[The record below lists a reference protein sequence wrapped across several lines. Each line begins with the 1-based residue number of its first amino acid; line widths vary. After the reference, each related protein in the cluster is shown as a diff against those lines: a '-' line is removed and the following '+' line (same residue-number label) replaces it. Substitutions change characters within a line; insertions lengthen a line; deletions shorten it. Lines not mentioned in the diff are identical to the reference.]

1 MPSDITVN
9 NDLGIC
15 GAEVTWTAPTADDN
29 CAVTSF
35 TSNYASGYEFPVG
48 TTTVTY
54 TAKDAAG
61 NEVSASFDVTVNDTE
76 KPSIAGM
83 PSDITVNND
92 LGVCGAEVTW
102 TAPTAD
108 DNCAVTSFTSNYA
121 SGYGFPVGTTT
132 VTYTAKDAAGNEVSA
147 SFDVTVNDTEKPSIA
162 GMPSDITV
170 NNDLGVCGAEV
181 TWTAPTADDNC
192 AVTSFTSNY
201 ASGYEFPVGTTTVTY
216 TAKDAAGNEVSASFD
231 VTVNDTEVPAI
242 TAPGDLTVSADAT
255 ACSASGVNLGNP
267 ASADNCSVASVTN
280 NAPAVF
286 PMGSTTVTWTA
297 KDANGNTAT
306 DVQIVT
312 VVDDTAPVL
321 ACRDLTV
328 YLSPQGT
335 YVLSQDNIQTISG
348 NVTDNCSSAGQISV
362 SVSPS
367 TFSCSDAGKQVP
379 VVVTATDIY
388 GNTSTCQAK
397 VFVIDYHAPEIICP
411 EDITV
416 SAEQGKCSSIVNFA
430 ATTTDNCAASLT
442 YSHQPGSEFPVGST
456 VVTITAKDASN
467 NRSECSFTITV
478 TDNEAPVIKCIEDIQ
493 VAANSG
499 DCGASVPFNVIAT
512 DNCSTSPEA
521 VYSHEPGSWF
531 QIGTTEVTVTF
542 TDAAGNSSVC
552 EFNVTVTDEEKPAIV
567 CPEDI
572 TVSMDEGTCGATVDF
587 EVAVT
592 DNCNEVPALVYSHE
606 PGSVFPAGLTVV
618 TVTATDAAGNKSECS
633 FNVIVTDNE
642 APVILCPE
650 DITLTANAGECEANV
665 IVPELQVSDN
675 CGYTVSN
682 DFNSTANASGVY
694 PSGVTTVTWTVT
706 DNGGNSVSC
715 LMTVTVV
722 TPPVAVDDA
731 VTVQEN
737 TSAEIDLLAND
748 TDCNNSLD
756 AGTVTIVTAASH
768 GVVTINPENGVATY
782 TPAAGFS
789 GADTFTYSVCNADGL
804 CDEGN
809 VTIQVISVNK
819 APYAL
824 NDINTTFINT
834 PARGWVLT
842 NDIDPDDDEL
852 TVSTTLV
859 VTASNGTVTISANGN
874 YTYTPNSGFTGKDSF
889 KYLVCDQSGLCD
901 EAEVFLS
908 VIPRSV
914 KDINRNP
921 VAIEDNYFGK
931 KDVPVFGNLLSNDF
945 DPDGNSITISTSPIS
960 GPSIGVLEINTNG
973 TFSYFPSNGYTGV
986 ISFVYQ
992 ICDNGTPS
1000 TCSQAVVTI
1009 DIREHSGENTTVAVD
1024 DAYYIHS
1031 GKKLTGKVAHNDY
1044 DPEGD
1049 NQINFSLLV
1058 APSNG
1063 TFSLLP
1069 DGTFEY
1075 TSIAGFTGSNFFI
1088 YEVCDNSESSLS
1100 CDWATAYILVE
1111 ESPVDTIPGPPQEQ
1125 ETFKIPEGF
1134 SPNYDGYNDYFEI
1147 TGLQPYPEAK
1157 LEVYSRWGVLLYEK
1171 EGYGNTDRWGTAD
1184 AWWDGTSNKKWTSGS
1199 EKLPTGTYFYIF
1211 YYNNGESEP
1220 KTGSVFLNRNSK

>member
-1 MPSDITVN
+1 
-9 NDLGIC
+9 
-15 GAEVTWTAPTADDN
+15 
-29 CAVTSF
+29 
-35 TSNYASGYEFPVG
+35 
-48 TTTVTY
+48 
-54 TAKDAAG
+54 
-61 NEVSASFDVTVNDTE
+61 
-76 KPSIAGM
+76 
-83 PSDITVNND
+83 
-92 LGVCGAEVTW
+92 
-102 TAPTAD
+102 
-108 DNCAVTSFTSNYA
+108 
-121 SGYGFPVGTTT
+121 
-132 VTYTAKDAAGNEVSA
+132 
-147 SFDVTVNDTEKPSIA
+147 
-162 GMPSDITV
+162 
-170 NNDLGVCGAEV
+170 
-181 TWTAPTADDNC
+181 
-192 AVTSFTSNY
+192 
-201 ASGYEFPVGTTTVTY
+201 
-216 TAKDAAGNEVSASFD
+216 
-231 VTVNDTEVPAI
+231 
-242 TAPGDLTVSADAT
+242 
-255 ACSASGVNLGNP
+255 
-267 ASADNCSVASVTN
+267 
-280 NAPAVF
+280 
-286 PMGSTTVTWTA
+286 
-297 KDANGNTAT
+297 
-306 DVQIVT
+306 
-312 VVDDTAPVL
+312 
-321 ACRDLTV
+321 
-328 YLSPQGT
+328 
-335 YVLSQDNIQTISG
+335 
-348 NVTDNCSSAGQISV
+348 
-362 SVSPS
+362 
-367 TFSCSDAGKQVP
+367 
-379 VVVTATDIY
+379 
-388 GNTSTCQAK
+388 
-397 VFVIDYHAPEIICP
+397 
-411 EDITV
+411 
-416 SAEQGKCSSIVNFA
+416 
-430 ATTTDNCAASLT
+430 
-442 YSHQPGSEFPVGST
+442 
-456 VVTITAKDASN
+456 
-467 NRSECSFTITV
+467 
-478 TDNEAPVIKCIEDIQ
+478 
-493 VAANSG
+493 
-499 DCGASVPFNVIAT
+499 
-512 DNCSTSPEA
+512 
-521 VYSHEPGSWF
+521 
-531 QIGTTEVTVTF
+531 
-542 TDAAGNSSVC
+542 
-552 EFNVTVTDEEKPAIV
+552 
-567 CPEDI
+567 
-572 TVSMDEGTCGATVDF
+572 MDEGTCGATVDF

-606 PGSVFPAGLTVV
+606 PGTVFPAGLTVV

-633 FNVIVTDNE
+633 FNVTVTDNE

-650 DITLTANAGECEANV
+650 DITITANAGECEANV
-665 IVPELQVSDN
+665 IVPDLQVSDN
-675 CGYTVSN
+675 CGYSVVN

-1184 AWWDGTSNKKWTSGS
+1184 AWWDGSSNKKWTSGS

-1211 YYNNGESEP
+1211 YYNNGESDP